1 MRIMPLKTSK
11 KYCFEKEM
19 KMIMLINL
27 KSGCG
32 PDKKCILTMLAMGSF
47 IGLFVCGVPLAVMTT
62 LYLQTSE
69 SKGEHSTFYRVSNRI
84 TRITSI
90 IQRC

>member
-1 MRIMPLKTSK
+1 MRLKPQKISK
-11 KYCFEKEM
+11 KSCFEKEM
-19 KMIMLINL
+19 EMIILINL

-32 PDKKCILTMLAMGSF
+32 PDKKRILIMLAMGTL

-62 LYLQTSE
+62 LYLQTSKSNDE
-69 SKGEHSTFYRVSNRI
+69 PSTFYPVSNRI

-90 IQRC
+90 IQ